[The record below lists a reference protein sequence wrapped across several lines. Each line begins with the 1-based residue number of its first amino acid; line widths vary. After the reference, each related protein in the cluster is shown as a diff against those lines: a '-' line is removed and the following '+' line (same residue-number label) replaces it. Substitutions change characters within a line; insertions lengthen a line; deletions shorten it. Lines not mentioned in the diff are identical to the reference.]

1 MPEAGQNG
9 AVQTPDVT
17 SPTPVDIRLVRPQDT
32 ELLDA
37 VVELGDRFNK
47 RLGFLPP
54 AAYKQKAGQGT
65 LLAATIGGR
74 LAGYT
79 LFGLPGQRV
88 RLTHLCVDGEFQGR
102 GIARLLV
109 EEISARHV
117 VELAMVNCLIGPK
130 CASIGF
136 AHEA

>member
-1 MPEAGQNG
+1 M
-9 AVQTPDVT
+9 QTPNVT

-88 RLTHLCVDGEFQGR
+88 RLTHLCVDGEFQGPGHRQATGGGDIRLSR
-102 GIARLLV
+102 GPSGHRAEVPQGL
-109 EEISARHV
+109 
-117 VELAMVNCLIGPK
+117 
-130 CASIGF
+130 
-136 AHEA
+136 